1 MESELEKFLKNTDKH
16 LELLAEL
23 EKLFEKLHEATK
35 SFDFAKGV
43 CEAVAWS
50 DDEAIQHYRDT
61 ANAVIRTSREITK
74 LEGDDYGN

>member
-1 MESELEKFLKNTDKH
+1 MSKNFEDGFENIFEKTNKH
-16 LELLAEL
+16 FERLALL
-23 EKLFEKLHEATK
+23 EKLHEAARQ
-35 SFDFAKGV
+35 FDFAKGV